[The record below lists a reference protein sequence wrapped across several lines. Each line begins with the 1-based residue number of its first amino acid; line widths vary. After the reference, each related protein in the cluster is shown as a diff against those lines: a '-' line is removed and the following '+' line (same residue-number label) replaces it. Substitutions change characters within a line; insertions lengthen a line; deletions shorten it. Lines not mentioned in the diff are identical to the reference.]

1 MIEDHQGHQGAGGER
16 RFFAKPKFCQ
26 FCADKTLTIDYKK
39 TDLLRKYITEDG
51 KIRPRRQTG
60 ACARHQRV
68 VAAADQAGSPDC
80 PAALRWQIT
89 RRGTLIAEDVCGAW
103 LNSMPRLFF
112 MEK

>member
-1 MIEDHQGHQGAGGER
+1 MAEDRRPQDGAAQGGER

-60 ACARHQRV
+60 ACAKHQRA
-68 VAAADQAGSPDC
+68 VAAAIKQARQI
-80 PAALRWQIT
+80 ALLPFTGQHVEEMR
-89 RRGTLIAEDVCGAW
+89 
-103 LNSMPRLFF
+103 
-112 MEK
+112 

>member
-1 MIEDHQGHQGAGGER
+1 MVEERRTTSGPEGGGER

-60 ACARHQRV
+60 ACARHQRA
-68 VAAADQAGSPDC
+68 VATAVKQARHI
-80 PAALRWQIT
+80 ALLPFTGRAFDES
-89 RRGTLIAEDVCGAW
+89 R
-103 LNSMPRLFF
+103 
-112 MEK
+112 